1 MKKIIA
7 AAVASAFIAPAF
19 AVEFSG
25 EIEYVFVD
33 ADGAANDITNDTV
46 EFMVS
51 HQVELESGMTVTG
64 NYFFGTGTADSDNVA
79 DDVDVVTTDGGMLA
93 FEGAFGKLEIGDAG
107 GALDDVDSMAEVA
120 PNVGSAVE
128 IGGDHSLAFQ
138 APVVSGLTVR
148 ASTSPEVGMTS
159 TDSDEVAYSVS
170 YSLEGLTVAY
180 GVETQSDDTDHSV
193 TAISYSM
200 GGAKFTYAQGEDE
213 GNTTDEDV
221 TTMGASYTL
230 NNLTLGVQQDEGD
243 TDGTVATDIRYVFA
257 KYALGEGVN
266 VYIQQ
271 DDDNATA
278 NNDQTNIGVQFS
290 F

>member
-33 ADGAANDITNDTV
+33 ADGAANDIANDTV

-64 NYFFGTGTADSDNVA
+64 NYFFGTGAASS
-79 DDVDVVTTDGGMLA
+79 VTTDGGMLA

-120 PNVGSAVE
+120 PNVSSAVE

-148 ASTSPEVGMTS
+148 ASTSPEAGMTS
-159 TDSDEVAYSVS
+159 TDDDEVAYSLS

-243 TDGTVATDIRYVFA
+243 TNGTVATDIRYAFA

>member
-33 ADGAANDITNDTV
+33 ADGSANDITNDTV
-46 EFMVS
+46 DFSVS

-64 NYFFGTGTADSDNVA
+64 NFYFDGSGAATGS
-79 DDVDVVTTDGGMLA
+79 DGGMLA
-93 FEGAFGKLEIGDAG
+93 FEGAFGKLELGDAG

-128 IGGDHSLAFQ
+128 IGGDHSIAFQ

-148 ASTSPEVGMTS
+148 ASTSPETGMES
-159 TDSDEVAYSVS
+159 TDDDEVAYSAS

-193 TAISYSM
+193 TALSYAM
-200 GGAKFTYAQGEDE
+200 GGAKFTYAVGEDE
-213 GNTTDEDV
+213 GDASNEDV

-230 NNLTLGVQQDEGD
+230 NSLTLGVQQDEGD

-271 DDDNATA
+271 DDDNANA
-278 NNDQTNIGVQFS
+278 DSDQTNIGVQFS